1 MTASGGERHPDA
13 RVLEVRRPSDG
24 SVLGRVP
31 VQGPAEV
38 AEAVARARRIQAEW
52 AAFPTEDRIRRMRA
66 LLPALAEAREEIAET
81 IRAETGKPELEAY
94 AEVAV
99 IADLLRHYVATA
111 RAVLKPRKV
120 STGWLLGKRAAV
132 YREPYGVVAVISPWN
147 YPFILVMDPV
157 ISALFAGNAA
167 IVKPSEFTPL
177 TALAA
182 QKLFERAHLPNGLVQ
197 VVTGDGTT
205 GAALVGADVDK
216 ISFTGSTT
224 TGRRVME
231 AAARRL
237 TPVTMELGGKDPA
250 IVLEDADLERAA
262 AGIAFGAFF
271 NAGQTC
277 ISVER
282 VYVVESVYEA
292 FADRISAVTRSLRAG
307 SADGVDVGP
316 MTTAPQLEIVEAQ
329 LHDALERGARP
340 VAGGSRADPASN
352 VMLPT
357 VLVDVDPESTLMTNE
372 TFGPLLPLMRVRDE
386 EAAIEQANRGAF
398 GLFASVWTRDVER
411 GMAVARR
418 LRAGG
423 VSVNDVLTHYAVPGL
438 PMGGVGQS
446 GFGRNRGDEGL
457 REMSRTRSMLVHR
470 WGRRREVFWF
480 PYGSRKLETV
490 RALVEWRTG
499 GGLGRLLR
507 SFLGRQ
513 P

>member
-1 MTASGGERHPDA
+1 MTESRAVRDHDT

-24 SVLGRVP
+24 SVLATVP
-31 VQGPAEV
+31 AQGPAEV
-38 AEAVARARRIQAEW
+38 AEAVARARRIQTEW
-52 AAFPTEDRIRRMRA
+52 AAFATEDRIRRMRA
-66 LLPALAEAREEIAET
+66 LLPALAEAREEIVET

-99 IADLLRHYVATA
+99 IADLLRHYAATA
-111 RAVLKPRKV
+111 RRVLRPRKV
-120 STGWLLGKRAAV
+120 STGWLLGKQAAV
-132 YREPYGVVAVISPWN
+132 YREPYGVVGVISPWN

-157 ISALFAGNAA
+157 VSALFAGNAA
-167 IVKPSEFTPL
+167 VVKPSEFTPL
-177 TALAA
+177 TALTA
-182 QKLFERAHLPNGLVQ
+182 QKLFGRAHLPDGLVQ
-197 VVTGDGTT
+197 VVTGDGRT
-205 GAALVGADVDK
+205 GAALVDGGVDK
-216 ISFTGSTT
+216 ISFTGSAR
-224 TGRRVME
+224 TGRRVMA
-231 AAARRL
+231 AAARNL

-282 VYVVESVYEA
+282 AYVVESVYDA
-292 FADRISAVTRSLRAG
+292 FVERISTVARALRAG
-307 SADGVDVGP
+307 SAEEVDVGP
-316 MTTAPQLEIVEAQ
+316 MTTAPQLGIVEAQ
-329 LHDALERGARP
+329 LDDALERGARP
-340 VAGGSRADPASN
+340 VAGGGRADPASN

-357 VLVDVDPESTLMTNE
+357 VLVDVDPDSMLMTEE
-372 TFGPLLPLMRVRDE
+372 TFGPLLPVMRVRDQE
-386 EAAIEQANRGAF
+386 EAIERANRGAF

-411 GMAVARR
+411 GTAVARR

-457 REMSRTRSMLVHR
+457 REMTRTRSMLVHR

-480 PYGSRKLETV
+480 PYGSGKLEMV
-490 RALVEWRTG
+490 RGLVEWRTG

-507 SFLGRQ
+507 ALFGRYR
-513 P
+513 